1 MVEPEIINT
10 LLDSYRSLS
19 EQIAALQAAL
29 RECGKSLIVCQ
40 GADCPR
46 PTNQRCS
53 DTDPNLCA
61 GGGATPSGIGAPCD
75 CLDCHPDIRASLDY
89 GKDGKPRM
97 LTVRTETDT
106 PSFFCCDH
114 PNQENI
120 WEDLCAA
127 INTPPI
133 KWRGFD
139 VMNAIAV
146 RHGLDKL
153 KAEERVTAVEAEN
166 KELRS
171 QLEKIDDL
179 ATLKIGGPSSV
190 GALNSIGT
198 IATRALAALAP
209 PPALKDGKDYVPKES
224 GE

>member
-1 MVEPEIINT
+1 MCETRTCQFCINGQTRVQLTDGTYAHEFENPETKLAWCEPCKDVPLT
-10 LLDSYRSLS
+10 LCDHGEAS
-19 EQIAALQAAL
+19 
-29 RECGKSLIVCQ
+29 
-40 GADCPR
+40 CPR
-46 PTNQRCS
+46 PINKKCS
-53 DTDPNLCA
+53 DVDPNLCC
-61 GGGATPSGIGAPCD
+61 GGGATPSGMGAPCD
-75 CLDCHPDIRASLDY
+75 CFDCHPDIRGSLDY
-89 GKDGKPRM
+89 GKDGKPGM

-127 INTPPI
+127 INSPPI

-171 QLEKIDDL
+171 KLDAL
-179 ATLKIGGPSSV
+179 LK
-190 GALNSIGT
+190 A
-198 IATRALAALAP
+198 
-209 PPALKDGKDYVPKES
+209 GKT
-224 GE
+224 